1 MYIKVIKYQ
10 LLIDQ
15 QKKKTNRYLQ
25 CCYKITIQ
33 KNPFWKMYLA

>member
-15 QKKKTNRYLQ
+15 QKKKKLTGIYNAVTKLRFKRIHSGK
-25 CCYKITIQ
+25 CI
-33 KNPFWKMYLA
+33 